1 MENLRGRKKRKREGE
16 KEDITRERERER
28 EERDCGRLGEKRA
41 DGWEI
46 EERRK

>member
-16 KEDITRERERER
+16 KEDVTRERERER
-28 EERDCGRLGEKRA
+28 EERDCRRLGEKRV